1 MTVAFVLGGGGLL
14 GASEVGMLRALLER
28 NVRPD
33 LILGTSVG
41 AINGA
46 AIAAE
51 PTEQGLQAL
60 TEVWTSLE
68 ASGVL
73 NSSLVGRV
81 GTLARSRINLYDNAG
96 LRALLEE
103 RLPNA
108 FEELQIPFQC
118 VAAGIERAGE
128 RWFSSG
134 PLADALVASCAVP
147 GMLPPVE
154 IDGEH
159 FYDGGLVNSIP
170 VDRAVR
176 LGAREIY
183 VLQVGRIEQ
192 PLDVPAKLW
201 QVGLVAFEIARRHR
215 FVTQMATLPEGV
227 TAHVLPAGEA
237 VSYTDLKQLRFSDRA
252 RAEGRADLSYEATIA
267 YLDALE
273 EEGA

>member
-1 MTVAFVLGGGGLL
+1 MTEGRVAFVLGGGGLL
-14 GASEVGMLRALLER
+14 GAGEVGMLRALLEHHI
-28 NVRPD
+28 RPN
-33 LILGTSVG
+33 LVLGTSIG

-46 AIAAE
+46 AFAAE
-51 PTEQGLQAL
+51 PSRRGIEAL

-68 ASGVL
+68 RSGVL

-81 GTLARSRINLYDNAG
+81 GTLARSRTNLYDNEG
-96 LRALLEE
+96 LRSVLEE
-103 RLPNA
+103 RLPKT
-108 FEELQIPFQC
+108 FEDLVVPFQC

-134 PLADALVASCAVP
+134 PLVDALVASCAVP

-170 VDRAVR
+170 VDRAVQ

-192 PLDVPAKLW
+192 PLRVPTKLW
-201 QVGLVAFEIARRHR
+201 EVGLVSFEIARRHR
-215 FVTQMATLPEGV
+215 FVTQMASLPEGV

-237 VSYTDLKQLRFSDRA
+237 VSYTDRKQLRFSDRS
-252 RAEGRADLSYEATIA
+252 RTEGRADFAYEATKQ
-267 YLDALE
+267 YLKDA
-273 EEGA
+273 

>member
-1 MTVAFVLGGGGLL
+1 MTIAFVLGGGGPL
-14 GASEVGMLRALLER
+14 GASEIGMLRALLER

-60 TEVWTSLE
+60 AEVWTSLE

-81 GTLARSRINLYDNAG
+81 GTLARSRINLYDNTG

-134 PLADALVASCAVP
+134 PLVDALVASCAVP

-192 PLDVPAKLW
+192 PLNVPAKLW
-201 QVGLVAFEIARRHR
+201 EVGLVAFEIARRHR
-215 FVTQMATLPEGV
+215 FVTQMATLPAGV

-273 EEGA
+273 EEGT